1 MSPSGHRIVLTGGG
15 TGGHIYPALSVAE
28 QLMGDHDVEAILY
41 IGASKHP
48 EERLARECGLDF
60 VGLTVSGLPR
70 SLSPRLLT
78 WPAEMFGAIY
88 KARQIL
94 KKFRPTVVLGTG
106 GYASAPPLAAA
117 NSLGIPTVVHEPDAH
132 PGLVNRLMGQK
143 AELISLGMQGAAGR
157 MHSKS
162 GCLAFNGNPVRMSFL
177 GERKR
182 DAGCAVLGLRSDLK
196 NVLITGGSQGAKALN
211 DAVAGCLAKLLDI
224 EPHLQVIHQ
233 CGDKNLND
241 LKEQL
246 PPGLAQSPR
255 YHLRPYFDDLSMAYA
270 VSDLAVTRAGAMTV
284 AELAVT
290 GTPAIF
296 VPYPYAAQDHQTH
309 NARYVESQKAARVLP
324 QEGLTAATLY
334 DQIHQLIT
342 DDALLNDMRKH
353 MKDLGKPDAARL
365 LADQLKEISSRYMSS
380 HAGKSYSVAK

>member
-1 MSPSGHRIVLTGGG
+1 MSSRGHRIVLTGGG

-28 QLMGDHDVEAILY
+28 QLTHDNDVEAILY
-41 IGASKHP
+41 IGATAHP
-48 EERLARECGLDF
+48 EEKLARESGLEF
-60 VGLTVSGLPR
+60 VGIRVSGLPR
-70 SLSPRLLT
+70 SVSPRLVT
-78 WPAEMFGAIY
+78 WPLEMTGAIL

-94 KKFRPTVVLGTG
+94 QKFKPTVVLGTG

-143 AELISLGMQGAAGR
+143 AALISLGMQGAASR
-157 MHSKS
+157 MSNQS
-162 GCLAFNGNPVRMSFL
+162 GNIVFNGNPVRMSFL
-177 GERKR
+177 GERHR
-182 DAGCAVLGLRSDLK
+182 DASCAVLGLRSDLK
-196 NVLITGGSQGAKALN
+196 NVLITGGSQGARALN
-211 DAVAGCLAKLLDI
+211 DAVAGCLARLLDI

-255 YHLRPYFDDLSMAYA
+255 YHLRPYFDDLSIAYA

-284 AELAVT
+284 AELAVS

-309 NARYVESQKAARVLP
+309 NARYIESQKAARVLP
-324 QEGLTAATLY
+324 QEELKADTLY
-334 DQIHQLIT
+334 QQISQLIC
-342 DDALLNDMRKH
+342 DDPLLSDMRKQ
-353 MKDLGKPDAARL
+353 MKDLGKPEAARR
-365 LADQLKEISSRYMSS
+365 LADQVKQVSAGYAASRQS
-380 HAGKSYSVAK
+380 ALAR

>member
-1 MSPSGHRIVLTGGG
+1 MMTTVAAGARHRIVLTGGG

-28 QLMGDHDVEAILY
+28 QLMGDPDVEAILY
-41 IGASKHP
+41 IGAKNHP
-48 EERLARECGLDF
+48 EEKLARQCGLDF
-60 VGLTVSGLPR
+60 VGIQVSGLPR
-70 SLSPRLLT
+70 RLSPRLIT
-78 WPAEMFGAIY
+78 WPFEMSAAVLQ
-88 KARQIL
+88 ARNIL
-94 KKFRPTVVLGTG
+94 RKFKPTVVLGTG

-117 NSLGIPTVVHEPDAH
+117 NGLGIPTAVHEPDAH
-132 PGLVNRLMGQK
+132 PGLVNRLLGKK
-143 AELISLGMQGAAGR
+143 ATLISLGMQGAAGR
-157 MHSKS
+157 MS
-162 GCLAFNGNPVRMSFL
+162 GSHAQLQFNGNPVRMSFL

-196 NVLITGGSQGAKALN
+196 NVLVTGGSQGAKAIN
-211 DAVAGCLAKLLDI
+211 DAVAGCLSRLLDI

-309 NARYVESQKAARVLP
+309 NARYVESQKAAVVLP
-324 QEGLTAATLY
+324 QESLTADSLFE
-334 DQIHQLIT
+334 QIRLLIT
-342 DDALLNDMRKH
+342 DDARLSEMRKA

-365 LADQLKEISSRYMSS
+365 LADQLKVISSAYQGVS
-380 HAGKSYSVAK
+380 

>member
-1 MSPSGHRIVLTGGG
+1 
-15 TGGHIYPALSVAE
+15 
-28 QLMGDHDVEAILY
+28 MGDPDVEAILY
-41 IGASKHP
+41 IGAKNHP
-48 EERLARECGLDF
+48 EEKLARQCGLDF
-60 VGLTVSGLPR
+60 IGIQVSGLPR
-70 SLSPRLLT
+70 RLSPRLIT
-78 WPAEMFGAIY
+78 WPFEMSAAVMQ
-88 KARQIL
+88 ARNIL
-94 KKFRPTVVLGTG
+94 RKFKPTVVLGTG

-117 NSLGIPTVVHEPDAH
+117 NGLGIPTAVHEPDAH
-132 PGLVNRLMGQK
+132 PGLVNRLLGKK
-143 AELISLGMQGAAGR
+143 ATLISLGMQGAAGR
-157 MHSKS
+157 MS
-162 GCLAFNGNPVRMSFL
+162 GSHAQLQFNGNPVRMSFL

-196 NVLITGGSQGAKALN
+196 NVLVTGGSQGAKAIN
-211 DAVAGCLAKLLDI
+211 DAVAGCLSRLLDI

-309 NARYVESQKAARVLP
+309 NARYVESQKAAVVLP
-324 QEGLTAATLY
+324 QESLTADSLFE
-334 DQIHQLIT
+334 QIRVLIT
-342 DDALLNDMRKH
+342 DDARLSEMRKA

-365 LADQLKEISSRYMSS
+365 LADQLKAISSAFQGVS
-380 HAGKSYSVAK
+380 